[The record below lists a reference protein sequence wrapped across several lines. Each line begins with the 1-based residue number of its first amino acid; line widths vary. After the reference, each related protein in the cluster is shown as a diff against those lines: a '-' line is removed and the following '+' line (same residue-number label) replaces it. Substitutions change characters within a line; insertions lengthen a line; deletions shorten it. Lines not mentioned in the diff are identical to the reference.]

1 MGIEL
6 DLLPVE
12 GGCGCRDCG
21 VWGYSQTVLRCAPS
35 SELFDEIR
43 KVQKRKGTA
52 VPESFF
58 TYVSRDDKYEDS
70 HYGETQEDCY
80 GDQIESL
87 DVREL
92 LKFKE
97 QAQAC
102 PQNRAVWAYLAE
114 LPPRTKVALF
124 WH

>member
-1 MGIEL
+1 MGVDL

-12 GGCGCRDCG
+12 GGDSH
-21 VWGYSQTVLRCAPS
+21 WGFSNTVLRCTR
-35 SELFDEIR
+35 SELFREIHT
-43 KVQKRKGTA
+43 VQERKGIT
-52 VPESFF
+52 VPESFSS
-58 TYVSRDDKYEDS
+58 YASRDDKYEEP